1 MSERLI
7 INKNQTQIDGL
18 LDGSQKL
25 LQILTTENQPI
36 NEFNEFV
43 APLTNMVVGNDG
55 RYAYTSHI
63 VNPYD
68 REHWWIPMDHCYA
81 RPWNWRPESTF
92 LRPTKTLF
100 MPKPPPTKKRSTN
113 PLAPVQDCEEMIDVV
128 TESEDPA
135 PIYDKIKAK
144 HLMDECERHAALA
157 RVDEGN
163 EDWEETI
170 SRTNWT
176 PTQNRLFNGIVNILN
191 NDHLARLAHTKSHNE
206 PVARRVTIDKS
217 VERVRRLMATVF
229 WDSKYTQ
236 WLHQLL
242 IDNLSTQYL
251 AAYLDILQ
259 TLRSKLPNFVDKLM
273 SAANSSRLSVL
284 GYENLF
290 PLLKRPWDPVAL
302 SLMQDKP
309 KKLPGSPVI
318 VVVPST
324 PISSKRMLK
333 WINLL
338 SNLAT
343 VITIPSNYGG
353 APAHKTAMMNCVDQ
367 MFVMARNKIQDIRLD
382 YPGRNIV
389 LVGFG
394 FGATLALQIAQVEQV
409 LCVISIG
416 FSLLTAEGKRG
427 EPDDNLL
434 ELQCPVLFVIG
445 QCSSTS
451 VQEDMED
458 LRERMRVETGLIVV
472 GSADDK
478 LRVNKKKK
486 KTEGITQSVVDRCV
500 ADEIGEFISGI
511 ILSPYPP
518 QIRQSP
524 TNLTTDG
531 VMSKKMKTERK
542 RYNSNT
548 SSIDSEPPSP
558 TPRIT
563 RPVGRPPG
571 SKSKAKM
578 EAKWAAQGTSSSPS
592 NSPSHPSTL
601 NTPDTSSND
610 SILTDK
616 MSLNNTDSSPPVKK
630 IKTLKPTIVSPEKSI
645 VSINQHT
652 STSPQNQSSADC
664 LFIAKA
670 MGLQNRSLSSL
681 LQGDFQTLIQPP
693 LVKSGPSGIKV
704 LENVKLSSG
713 MTPKLFSNNG
723 KMIDMSKVSVINAK
737 TTNGNSLVLL
747 PDGKI
752 KNLTSNVKVSGG
764 RYITSKRQ
772 LLGNKP
778 PKPVKK
784 ISYISQ
790 PCSLQTATL
799 PPPTNLTTQDI
810 MDLPIIFADDNQIL
824 DSTLT
829 QPEVKS
835 VSQIVT
841 SPSKLISANTGNKF
855 MLINKPNNFI
865 ISPTSKTI
873 SALQPAKVTP
883 KYTKIILSSKRVPEL
898 STASNLVTKISPE
911 ISVKKVVEN
920 EAPSQ
925 GTPMEELDLENE
937 IAASTLYKIKTGV
950 VQGESS
956 AMIAS
961 KPQDRENIPGLIVN
975 DKWASRVEAD
985 VNSVQSASSK
995 RTMGEA
1001 EIVESETEMARSKIL
1016 KLDSNQSNAS

>member
-1 MSERLI
+1 
-7 INKNQTQIDGL
+7 
-18 LDGSQKL
+18 
-25 LQILTTENQPI
+25 
-36 NEFNEFV
+36 
-43 APLTNMVVGNDG
+43 
-55 RYAYTSHI
+55 
-63 VNPYD
+63 
-68 REHWWIPMDHCYA
+68 
-81 RPWNWRPESTF
+81 
-92 LRPTKTLF
+92 
-100 MPKPPPTKKRSTN
+100 
-113 PLAPVQDCEEMIDVV
+113 
-128 TESEDPA
+128 
-135 PIYDKIKAK
+135 
-144 HLMDECERHAALA
+144 
-157 RVDEGN
+157 
-163 EDWEETI
+163 
-170 SRTNWT
+170 
-176 PTQNRLFNGIVNILN
+176 
-191 NDHLARLAHTKSHNE
+191 
-206 PVARRVTIDKS
+206 
-217 VERVRRLMATVF
+217 
-229 WDSKYTQ
+229 
-236 WLHQLL
+236 
-242 IDNLSTQYL
+242 
-251 AAYLDILQ
+251 
-259 TLRSKLPNFVDKLM
+259 
-273 SAANSSRLSVL
+273 
-284 GYENLF
+284 
-290 PLLKRPWDPVAL
+290 
-302 SLMQDKP
+302 
-309 KKLPGSPVI
+309 
-318 VVVPST
+318 
-324 PISSKRMLK
+324 
-333 WINLL
+333 
-338 SNLAT
+338 
-343 VITIPSNYGG
+343 
-353 APAHKTAMMNCVDQ
+353 
-367 MFVMARNKIQDIRLD
+367 
-382 YPGRNIV
+382 
-389 LVGFG
+389 
-394 FGATLALQIAQVEQV
+394 
-409 LCVISIG
+409 
-416 FSLLTAEGKRG
+416 
-427 EPDDNLL
+427 
-434 ELQCPVLFVIG
+434 
-445 QCSSTS
+445 
-451 VQEDMED
+451 
-458 LRERMRVETGLIVV
+458 
-472 GSADDK
+472 
-478 LRVNKKKK
+478 
-486 KTEGITQSVVDRCV
+486 
-500 ADEIGEFISGI
+500 
-511 ILSPYPP
+511 
-518 QIRQSP
+518 
-524 TNLTTDG
+524 
-531 VMSKKMKTERK
+531 
-542 RYNSNT
+542 
-548 SSIDSEPPSP
+548 
-558 TPRIT
+558 
-563 RPVGRPPG
+563 
-571 SKSKAKM
+571 
-578 EAKWAAQGTSSSPS
+578 
-592 NSPSHPSTL
+592 
-601 NTPDTSSND
+601 
-610 SILTDK
+610 
-616 MSLNNTDSSPPVKK
+616 
-630 IKTLKPTIVSPEKSI
+630 
-645 VSINQHT
+645 
-652 STSPQNQSSADC
+652 
-664 LFIAKA
+664 

-950 VQGESS
+950 VQSESS
-956 AMIAS
+956 EMIAS